1 MKKILNIK
9 GLKIGEGIPKIA
21 VPIVGVSKEELLEE
35 IQYLK
40 KIKFDIVEW
49 RIDYFENVDNLN
61 KVKEMLSIISDSL
74 KDTPFIVTFRTL
86 KEGGERDISKRSYEN
101 LLKELIKTNKIDIV
115 DIELFALE
123 DKAINN
129 LIDIAHQLNVAVI
142 ISNHDF
148 DKTPPKNEIIKRL
161 VKMQKLGADLPKIAA
176 MPKNSEDVI
185 EILCATNEMATRHDE
200 TPVITVSMGKLG
212 LISRLSGG
220 TFGSAVTFGAAKA
233 ISAPGQIQA
242 NELYEILKIIEN
254 K

>member
-21 VPIVGVSKEELLEE
+21 VPIVGVTKEELLEE
-35 IQYLK
+35 MQYLK

-49 RIDYFENVDNLN
+49 RIDYFKNVDNLD
-61 KVKEMLSIISDSL
+61 KVKEMLAIISDSL
-74 KDTPFIVTFRTL
+74 KDIPFIVTFRTL
-86 KEGGERDISKRSYEN
+86 KEGGERDISKSAYES
-101 LLKELIKTNKIDIV
+101 LLKELIKTNKIDII

-123 DKAINN
+123 DKVISN
-129 LIDIAHQLNVAVI
+129 LIDMAHQLNVAVI

-176 MPKNSEDVI
+176 MPKKSEDVI
-185 EILCATNEMATRHDE
+185 EILCATNEMATRYDG
-200 TPVITVSMGKLG
+200 TPVITMSMGKLG
-212 LISRLSGG
+212 AISRLSGG
-220 TFGSAVTFGAAKA
+220 TFGSAVTFGSAKA
-233 ISAPGQIQA
+233 VSAPGQIEA
-242 NELYEILKIIEN
+242 NELYKMLKILEN